1 MHILYIWFSFISIL
15 TFSIRTFK
23 LNFMY
28 GTIKNINFFL
38 YITINHYYNN
48 YIFHNYPYN
57 QCTTFKTLNLNV
69 RYKHII
75 P

>member
-38 YITINHYYNN
+38 YITVNHYYN

-57 QCTTFKTLNLNV
+57 QCTLNLNV
-69 RYKHII
+69 RYKHVI

>member
-38 YITINHYYNN
+38 YVTINHYYN

-69 RYKHII
+69 RYKHVI